1 MNKSTIRAFGI
12 ALFLVGALLSI
23 ADRLDLNIGLP
34 TVSSSN
40 DKDVEELQKKLEQ
53 ATKEIATL
61 KANSAKE
68 TGNETGNENKQ
79 QENATD
85 TSAEDK
91 RTDSTPK
98 ADKNADNEVT
108 MTLQIYSGITPYIVA
123 QKLEDGG
130 IITNSVEMELLLAN
144 AKYARSLQIGSYEV
158 NSSMSLEEIAKLITG
173 KKQ

>member
-1 MNKSTIRAFGI
+1 MNKSAIRAFGI
-12 ALFLVGALLSI
+12 AIFLVGALLSL

-34 TVSSSN
+34 TVASSN

-61 KANSAKE
+61 KANSTK
-68 TGNETGNENKQ
+68 ETGNENKQ
-79 QENATD
+79 QENTTD
-85 TSAEDK
+85 TSTEDK
-91 RTDSTPK
+91 RIDSTP
-98 ADKNADNEVT
+98 NADNEVT

>member
-1 MNKSTIRAFGI
+1 MNKSAIRAFGI

-34 TVSSSN
+34 TVASSN

-61 KANSAKE
+61 KANSTK
-68 TGNETGNENKQ
+68 ETGNENKQ
-79 QENATD
+79 QENTTD
-85 TSAEDK
+85 TSTEDK
-91 RTDSTPK
+91 RIDSTP
-98 ADKNADNEVT
+98 NADNEVT

>member
-1 MNKSTIRAFGI
+1 MMNKSAIRAFGI
-12 ALFLVGALLSI
+12 ALFLVGALLSL
-23 ADRLDLNIGLP
+23 ADRFDLNIGLP
-34 TVSSSN
+34 TVASSN

-53 ATKEIATL
+53 ATKEITAL
-61 KANSAKE
+61 KADSTKE
-68 TGNETGNENKQ
+68 TVDENKQ

-85 TSAEDK
+85 TSAK
-91 RTDSTPK
+91 NKHTDSTP
-98 ADKNADNEVT
+98 NADNEVT

>member
-1 MNKSTIRAFGI
+1 MNKSSIRAFGV
-12 ALFLVGALLSI
+12 ALFLVGALLSV
-23 ADRLDLNIGLP
+23 ADRFDLNIGLP
-34 TVSSSN
+34 TVASTN

-53 ATKEIATL
+53 ATKEIASL
-61 KANSAKE
+61 KAQSTIE
-68 TGNETGNENKQ
+68 TVTENTME
-79 QENATD
+79 ENATD
-85 TSAEDK
+85 APAESEHAENSTSNSD
-91 RTDSTPK
+91 D
-98 ADKNADNEVT
+98 EVI

-158 NSSMSLEEIAKLITG
+158 NSSMTLEEIAKLITG